1 MMKDL
6 ADSKRLFNTIK
17 AMPNSVRSPVRGQRS
32 GPNRGTGPVAA
43 TIVSA
48 LFWPPLQEEELKL
61 PEEVSWQ
68 TLTLYVLKPNNKRKG
83 GEVSP
88 YSGRPSKRKS

>member
-68 TLTLYVLKPNNKRKG
+68 
-83 GEVSP
+83 
-88 YSGRPSKRKS
+88 